1 MSEHKL
7 YCRAEAVAVACPDGC
22 LRSLFTGVQVDEAL
36 HVEQVAC
43 EELFFWPK
51 VLTAIPCLSS
61 HMCQMPLAYCLA
73 CLQYAQS
80 SCKGTSISVNKPP
93 SVWPW

>member
-51 VLTAIPCLSS
+51 VLTAMPCLSVT
-61 HMCQMPLAYCLA
+61 CARCL
-73 CLQYAQS
+73 
-80 SCKGTSISVNKPP
+80 
-93 SVWPW
+93 WPTAWPVCNTLKAHAKEHP